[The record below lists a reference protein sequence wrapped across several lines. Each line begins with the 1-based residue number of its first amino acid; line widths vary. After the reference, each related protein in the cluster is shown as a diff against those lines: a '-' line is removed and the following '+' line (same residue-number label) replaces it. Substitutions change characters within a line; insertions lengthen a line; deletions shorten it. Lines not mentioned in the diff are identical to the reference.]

1 MMLRH
6 IVSVGLAITA
16 YVTFMPTKASAATL
30 TVTTVTVDEI
40 QAIPNDFLTFTY
52 EFTPST
58 PVRLVATAFGF
69 DPQELSFVAQFPN
82 PSIPIFTII
91 NEPITISRMY
101 KVLTPVKDGQ
111 SDTFGTIYY
120 GNLDQF
126 GNFIGISS
134 NTTLGADIV
143 PVPQE
148 PVPEPLTMLG
158 AAAAL
163 GYGVMLK
170 RKYSKNT
177 ES

>member
-1 MMLRH
+1 MLRH

-30 TVTTVTVDEI
+30 TVTTITVGEI
-40 QAIPNDFLTFTY
+40 QAMPDELLTFTY

-69 DPQELSFVAQFPN
+69 DPDELSFVAEFPN
-82 PSIPIFTII
+82 PPVPIFTII
-91 NEPITISRMY
+91 NEPITISRIY
-101 KVLTPVKDGQ
+101 KVLTPVKDGLN
-111 SDTFGTIYY
+111 DTSGTIYY
-120 GNLDQF
+120 DDLDPF
-126 GNFIGISS
+126 GNSIGLSS
-134 NTTLGADIV
+134 QVSVGEDIV
-143 PVPQE
+143 

-163 GYGVMLK
+163 GYGAILK
-170 RKYSKNT
+170 RKYSKKI